1 MGHGSPVQCQPT
13 ILVSHLCFRRCFPFR
28 NEMQEP
34 AIRKTLVLTLCTH
47 HNMEEK
53 ENFKQHGSSENHAF
67 PGGKP
72 VSYELSLHPDL
83 IMRKRRYSRIVCSKL
98 LVT

>member
-1 MGHGSPVQCQPT
+1 MGHGSPVQWQPM

-34 AIRKTLVLTLCTH
+34 AIRKTLVMTLSIH
-47 HNMEEK
+47 HNMEGK
-53 ENFKQHGSSENHAF
+53 ENFKQHGSSENYAF

-72 VSYELSLHPDL
+72 ISYELSLHLDL
-83 IMRKRRYSRIVCSKL
+83 LMRKRRYSRIVFSKL
-98 LVT
+98 LII